1 MRRLLVFAFVIFTFF
16 KVDGQILDPVKWT
29 YTVQPLKDG
38 TYSLVFTA
46 KIENK
51 WHLYSKDIPEGGPI
65 ATSFTFTSSPDYALV
80 GKVQEKTKGEEK
92 FDESFQMKIKMF
104 SHEAR
109 FVQTIKVNTPPPFF
123 VKGTIEFMSCD
134 DSHCLPPKQVDFEFK
149 IPETKIVAD
158 AETKQIEETQAA
170 IKDTATLNT
179 EATIKAEEAP
189 KQDTALAVT
198 KAVQPDSSATDAS
211 GSSLWIFIIVAFGT
225 GLASIFTPCVY
236 PMIPM
241 TVSFFMQ
248 GEDKRSSGI
257 LNGLVF
263 GVSIVFIYTMIG
275 VVVAITQSGANL
287 TSVISSHWIPNLI
300 FAMLFLVFAASFFGM
315 FEIVLPGSL
324 ANKVDQKAEKGGV
337 MGAFF
342 MALTLVIVS
351 FSCTGPFVG
360 SILIKATQG
369 ATIEPIIGMFAFS
382 VAFAIPFVLFAFSP
396 TLMKKMVKS
405 GSWLNAV
412 KVVFAFILLAFSLK
426 FLSNIDTTNHWGI
439 LTREVYLAIWIVI
452 FALLGLYL
460 LGKLK
465 FAHDSEVGHVG
476 VFRLILAIAA
486 FSFSVYLVPGLF
498 GAPLSG
504 ISSLL
509 PPQSATSVFTS
520 SSNAQPNDHNAL
532 CGTPKY
538 SDFLHLPHGLKGY
551 FDYNE
556 GLACAKEQNKPIF
569 LDIKGHT
576 CANCKKMEATVWKDP
591 RVLEKLRNDFVIIA
605 LYTDDRTELPQ
616 NEWVT
621 SANDG
626 KTLKTMGAKNLD
638 FEIARFGTNTQPLYA
653 ILHTSGDT
661 LGKPV
666 GLTDVE
672 TFLQFLDKGKR
683 DFANRK

>member
-1 MRRLLVFAFVIFTFF
+1 MKQLIVLIVVAFAFF
-16 KVDGQILDPVKWT
+16 KVDGQVLDPVKWT
-29 YTVQPLKDG
+29 YSVQPLKDG

-51 WHLYSKDIPEGGPI
+51 WHLYSQDIPEGGPI
-65 ATSFTFTSSPDYALV
+65 ATSFTFTSTPNYALV
-80 GKVQEKTKGEEK
+80 GKVQEKTKGEVK
-92 FDESFQMKIKMF
+92 YDSSFDMNVKMF
-104 SHEAR
+104 SREAR
-109 FVQTIKVNTPPPFF
+109 FTQTIKANTPPPFSI
-123 VKGTIEFMSCD
+123 KGTIEFMSCD
-134 DSHCLPPKQVDFEFK
+134 DSRCLPPKQIDFEFK
-149 IPETKIVAD
+149 VSETNLAA
-158 AETKQIEETQAA
+158 AETKQIEETKTE
-170 IKDTATLNT
+170 IKDTTAQNT
-179 EATIKAEEAP
+179 EASIKAEETNM
-189 KQDTALAVT
+189 QDTASSVN
-198 KAVQPDSSATDAS
+198 KEVQADSTSDA
-211 GSSLWIFIIVAFGT
+211 GADSSLWIFIIVAFGT

-257 LNGLVF
+257 MNGIVF
-263 GVSIVFIYTMIG
+263 GLSIVFIYTMIG
-275 VVVAITQSGANL
+275 VIVAITQSGANL

-300 FAMLFLVFAASFFGM
+300 FALLFLVFAASFFGM

-382 VAFAIPFVLFAFSP
+382 VAFAIPFVIFAFSP

-426 FLSNIDTTNHWGI
+426 FLSNIDTTHHWGI
-439 LTREVYLAIWIVI
+439 LTREVYLSIWIVI

-465 FAHDSEVGHVG
+465 FAHDSEAGHVS
-476 VFRLILAIAA
+476 VFRLILVIAA

-509 PPQSATSVFTS
+509 PPQSEGSVFTS
-520 SSNAQPNDHNAL
+520 SSNTLSNDQNAL

-538 SDFLHLPHGLKGY
+538 ADFLHLPYGLKGY

-556 GLACAKEQNKPIF
+556 GLACAKEKNKPVF

-576 CANCKKMEATVWKDP
+576 CANCKKMEATVWNDP

-605 LYTDDRTELPQ
+605 LYTDDRTELLQ
-616 NEWVT
+616 SEWVA
-621 SANDG
+621 SASDG
-626 KTLKTMGAKNLD
+626 KMLKTMGAKNLD

-672 TFLQFLDKGKR
+672 TFLQFLEKGKR